1 MTPEKAREDGLIP
14 TLAFL
19 LKMAAGIEATSQA
32 SNRGMV
38 GFGFL
43 QDNNPISANDHKYP
57 VTGFHAQGL
66 ARFTRDHNLVLSRNS
81 RFRHRFTL

>member
-1 MTPEKAREDGLIP
+1 
-14 TLAFL
+14 
-19 LKMAAGIEATSQA
+19 MAAGIQATSQA
-32 SNRGMV
+32 ANRGMV

-66 ARFTRDHNLVLSRNS
+66 ASLTRDHHLVFTRNGC
-81 RFRHRFTL
+81 FRHHFIL

>member
-1 MTPEKAREDGLIP
+1 MP
-14 TLAFL
+14 FL
-19 LKMAAGIEATSQA
+19 LKMAAGIQATSQA
-32 SNRGMV
+32 ANRGMV

-66 ARFTRDHNLVLSRNS
+66 ASLTRDHHLVFTRNGC
-81 RFRHRFTL
+81 FRHHFIL